1 MLRFLLGLTRM
12 GGIRNGCRSEGQL
25 RLSLEQKLDTRLRWF
40 GCVQRRKML
49 NVEGE
54 IEADEKEREMFWIV
68 QTIWIQGPNSCVAW
82 RDAV

>member
-1 MLRFLLGLTRM
+1 M
-12 GGIRNGCRSEGQL
+12 GGIRNECRSEGQL

-40 GCVQRRKML
+40 GRVQRRKML

>member
-1 MLRFLLGLTRM
+1 MKAEQNMLRFLLGLTRM
-12 GGIRNGCRSEGQL
+12 GGIRNERRSEGQL

-40 GCVQRRKML
+40 GRVQRRKML

-68 QTIWIQGPNSCVAW
+68 QTI
-82 RDAV
+82 